1 MSSATRQSISSQIR
15 DLQGFCRITGN
26 NFGEQDEMRQV
37 FGEICENLDQ
47 ILTGMA
53 EPSEST
59 NGPSNNHSGSN
70 RALSLIQ

>member
-1 MSSATRQSISSQIR
+1 MNSAKLQSISAQVR
-15 DLQGFCRITGN
+15 DLQGFCRTTRRS
-26 NFGEQDEMRQV
+26 FGEQDEMRHV

-53 EPSEST
+53 ELSEST

-70 RALSLIQ
+70 SASSLIQ